1 MQNTEKKKSGICGLI
16 TPENKKIVIAIAV
29 TLAVVLAILAAVLIF
44 APSDPSGSDTI
55 SGTYSLSVSGIG
67 SSYYTF
73 SEDGT
78 GALNYTVVEDGTEV
92 KKDFTYRISSDA
104 SEITFTWQDSG
115 ESTTHSYATGS
126 YNGTELIRINEENY
140 YKQ

>member
-1 MQNTEKKKSGICGLI
+1 MQSAEKKKSGSFGLI
-16 TPENKKIVIAIAV
+16 TPENKKIVIAISV
-29 TLAVVLAILAAVLIF
+29 TLAVVLVILAAVLIL
-44 APSDPSGSDTI
+44 APSGPSGTDTI

-73 SEDGT
+73 NEDGT
-78 GALNYTVVEDGTEV
+78 GALNYTVVEDGSAV
-92 KKDFTYRISSDA
+92 KKEFTYHISSDG

-115 ESTTHSYATGS
+115 ERTTHSYATGS